1 MSCLRT
7 PLTQVPAGEWYC
19 ELCQERQ
26 AAGGDLKAARRILP
40 DDSIRWRQR
49 VRGYAAALS

>member
-26 AAGGDLKAARRILP
+26 AAGGDFRLRAAFFP
-40 DDSIRWRQR
+40 MTQSDGGSACAE
-49 VRGYAAALS
+49 YAAALS